1 MLNDKPVAA
10 VVAVKDME
18 AAKKFYEGTL
28 GLTKGE
34 MDDPGGTMYMAG
46 KGTMIFV
53 YTSQFAGTNQ
63 ATTATWG
70 VGEDLEKIVEDL
82 KTKGVQFEHYDNLP
96 NVTLQGDIHVMGDL
110 KSVWFKDPD
119 GNILNLVNQM

>member
-1 MLNDKPVAA
+1 MLGDKAVAA
-10 VVAVKDME
+10 VIAVKDMD

-28 GLTKGE
+28 GLTKGD
-34 MDDPGGTMYMAG
+34 MDDPGGTMYKAG
-46 KGTMIFV
+46 GGTMLFV

-63 ATTATWG
+63 ATAATWG
-70 VGEDLEKIVEDL
+70 VGGDLEKIVADL
-82 KTKGVQFEHYDNLP
+82 KSKGVTFEHYDNMPETRLE
-96 NVTLQGDIHVMGDL
+96 GDIHVMGEM